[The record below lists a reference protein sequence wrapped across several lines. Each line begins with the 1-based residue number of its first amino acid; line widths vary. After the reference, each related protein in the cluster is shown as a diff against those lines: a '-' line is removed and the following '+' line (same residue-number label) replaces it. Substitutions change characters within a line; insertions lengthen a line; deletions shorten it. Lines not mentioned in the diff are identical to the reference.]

1 MSEALLA
8 TAVGSGALAVALL
21 WQAWQ
26 LTGLEPNS
34 PSRLVSELRLAQFS
48 ALLLV
53 LAAGTYMGLAVAHE
67 HTAGTGLDIA
77 LTIGFFVIAAVVTTW
92 EPTHALTALALA
104 WGAHALVDLAHMMNY
119 LPSAIVPSWYA
130 TGCAIAD
137 VGIAAVCYFPVL
149 KR

>member
-8 TAVGSGALAVALL
+8 IVVACGAFGFALL

-26 LTGLEPNS
+26 LTRLEAAAPD
-34 PSRLVSELRLAQFS
+34 RLVLELRLAQFS

-53 LAAGTYMGLAVAHE
+53 LAAGIYMGLAIAHE
-67 HTAGTGLDIA
+67 HTAGTGFDVA
-77 LTIGFFVIAAVVTTW
+77 LAIGFFVIAAIATTW
-92 EPTHALTALALA
+92 EPKQALTALALA
-104 WGAHALVDLAHMMNY
+104 WVAHSLVDLAHMMDY
-119 LPSAIVPSWYA
+119 LPAAIVPSWYA

-137 VGIAAVCYFPVL
+137 VGVAAVCYFPVL